1 MKKIDAFDNRIII
14 MAVLLGLVLVVI
26 FIVLRPA
33 AKEPVAPP
41 NVVVTRN
48 GDKLT
53 AEVQRPIT
61 EEEKSSLADSIS
73 REFGAEEVEIEVA
86 RPYTQEGEEFLTP
99 RIDPE
104 YIEREIN
111 PGPGDAPGSDAGAD
125 YGL

>member
-1 MKKIDAFDNRIII
+1 MKQESAFDNRIII
-14 MAVLLGLVLVVI
+14 VGVLLGLVLVVL

-33 AKEPVAPP
+33 AEEPVAPP

-73 REFGAEEVEIEVA
+73 KEFGVEKVEIEVA
-86 RPYTQEGEEFLTP
+86 RPYTQEGEEFLAP
-99 RIDPE
+99 RITPE

-111 PGPGDAPGSDAGAD
+111 PGPGDAPDTDADAD